1 MRSLSNWKVLGWSC
15 ELCGYKQHRRTDY
28 CCNCGSRMGEGV
40 VNPIEEIEWLVV
52 DDDPPE
58 AYDCS
63 KCGAMVHKKYKFC
76 PKCGGMF
83 KEKKN
88 EL

>member
-1 MRSLSNWKVLGWSC
+1 
-15 ELCGYKQHRRTDY
+15 
-28 CCNCGSRMGEGV
+28 MGEGV